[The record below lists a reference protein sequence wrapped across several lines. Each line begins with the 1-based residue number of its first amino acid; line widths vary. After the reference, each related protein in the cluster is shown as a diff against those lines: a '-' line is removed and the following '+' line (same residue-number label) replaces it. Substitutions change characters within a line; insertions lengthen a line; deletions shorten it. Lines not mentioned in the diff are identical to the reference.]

1 METRPSESDTE
12 RMDRIDSMVKAMVAA
27 YGGGSESSILSL
39 SYDPAER
46 EAGIT
51 ALESEWSLLKHT
63 LMPA

>member
-1 METRPSESDTE
+1 
-12 RMDRIDSMVKAMVAA
+12 MVKAMVAA